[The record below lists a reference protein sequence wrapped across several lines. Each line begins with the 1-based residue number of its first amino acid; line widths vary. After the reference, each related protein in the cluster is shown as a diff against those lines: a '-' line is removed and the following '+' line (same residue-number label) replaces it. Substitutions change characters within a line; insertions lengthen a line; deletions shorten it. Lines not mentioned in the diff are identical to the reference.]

1 MRDPRT
7 SARAARELVT
17 KTRGVVQ
24 HVSILRWQGGPR
36 GPSVAGHR
44 QQVTHRLLRTSPGTR
59 NTRNERHREGG
70 NCAAPIW
77 ALGDSLVSVLLYRK
91 YQREGRP
98 ARMEISSSFFCTEFT
113 GSLGCLKTAEWDPLE
128 EFLSSFEYLYSLIE
142 WVMQHKSFRY
152 PLMPGKQSIF
162 NPSLVFVVVF
172 FAPCS

>member
-1 MRDPRT
+1 
-7 SARAARELVT
+7 
-17 KTRGVVQ
+17 
-24 HVSILRWQGGPR
+24 
-36 GPSVAGHR
+36 
-44 QQVTHRLLRTSPGTR
+44 
-59 NTRNERHREGG
+59 
-70 NCAAPIW
+70 
-77 ALGDSLVSVLLYRK
+77 
-91 YQREGRP
+91 
-98 ARMEISSSFFCTEFT
+98 MEISSSFFCTEFT